1 MIPEHVGYDSR
12 YDTYHGTNYND
23 LSRNIID
30 INKIYNAFFKV
41 TGIVEAIN
49 SLSHNIGAKSGKKKT
64 KFRYRYDVR
73 EGAGLIY
80 YYDDPLWLDAF
91 IHQQCGKDPIETE
104 QLKDAAKVFGECST
118 QLLQIARTL
127 SNPLTTKNI
136 YSWMY
141 PLYDVILVS
150 LLYM

>member
-12 YDTYHGTNYND
+12 YERYHGTNDED
-23 LSRNIID
+23 LSRNIVD
-30 INKIYNAFFKV
+30 INKIYNAFFNV

-49 SLSHNIGAKSGKKKT
+49 SLSYNIGDKSGKIQTNFGYK
-64 KFRYRYDVR
+64 YDVL
-73 EGAGLIY
+73 ESLGLVY
-80 YYDDPLWLDAF
+80 YCDEPLWLDAF

-136 YSWMY
+136 
-141 PLYDVILVS
+141 
-150 LLYM
+150 